1 MPVDPSNEIRSRL
14 QTVARLAESYGNRSG
29 SFADDMLGVL
39 AATGMIEHEIELIRG
54 AAHHAL
60 RAP

>member
-1 MPVDPSNEIRSRL
+1 MPADPSDEIRARL
-14 QTVARLAESYGNRSG
+14 QTVVRLAESYGNRSG

-39 AATGMIEHEIELIRG
+39 AMTGMIEHEIELIRA

-60 RAP
+60 RQP